1 MLLFTHGKQEQHSLI
16 LKNCVAP
23 PPPKSS
29 PHILPHTQIDTARLL
44 PGVFVVTMHRRG
56 YTTCAGPTALAQ
68 GIFEMLTG
76 RVVFATLIIV
86 SGCLAV
92 ASCAPEAVDDGPSSD
107 AVAASKASYDEGQ
120 RAFRERNAADAVT
133 HFRAAVE
140 LDPDNTEAHR
150 MFIFASQDLGRSEI
164 SAELDE
170 QERSAAMKAA
180 ADESFESLLALYEEW
195 SRDSSD
201 IAAYKWAIGQLY
213 MYRDYD
219 KVRQYTNEA
228 LALDPG
234 LSDGYSTLALMADVS
249 GDKELELELLEK
261 AVEAA
266 PDSPDKAFYYAASL
280 HQADPALWREKSL
293 EVAERFP
300 ESERGAQSL
309 YWLAYRTGDREERIS
324 VYERLRTTYPP
335 EEFDWSGSGMTQLA
349 NLYSESQPEK
359 ALALAEQMVAATADE
374 PDGWSATHW
383 NDRLTFQQNVM
394 KGDELISGGQFQ
406 QAVELL
412 QDTTIP
418 RFVDANVFHET
429 KARALDGAGRTLEAY
444 EYLLRMAA
452 KEPTDMVRSATLF
465 YADKLGKDDKT
476 VRAEIRDVLEEDA
489 EEIKDY
495 SFERYDN
502 GERVSLSDF
511 KGKVVLLNF
520 WYPFCGPCRGENPE
534 LQKVLEK
541 YGPEGFEILALN
553 VHPEED
559 EFVLPYATGNG
570 FDFIQLRS
578 DMEFAQAEFQAR
590 GMPTNFLL
598 DIQGRKVL
606 RLPPISGTQV
616 RTLELQVESLLPEK
630 SAAVGLVSDV
640 VAPDPEQAEDE
651 EPGHA
656 GVIASVNPGQLPAGA
671 QALMT
676 IELELLPGTHA
687 NSDSPT
693 DSALIPTTF
702 FPDSTDGVL
711 WEQVIYPRP
720 TEVIEWYSVDPLPV
734 FEDGAVIQA
743 RLTVEEDAVPGKLDV
758 SGQLRIQVCDAEF
771 CYPPER
777 VPVTAAITVIG

>member
-1 MLLFTHGKQEQHSLI
+1 MHTGKMI
-16 LKNCVAP
+16 
-23 PPPKSS
+23 
-29 PHILPHTQIDTARLL
+29 
-44 PGVFVVTMHRRG
+44 
-56 YTTCAGPTALAQ
+56 
-68 GIFEMLTG
+68 
-76 RVVFATLIIV
+76 FATLIIA
-86 SGCLAV
+86 SGCLAA
-92 ASCAPEAVDDGPSSD
+92 ASCAPEGADDGPPSD
-107 AVAASKASYDEGQ
+107 AVAASKARYEEGE
-120 RAFRERNAADAVT
+120 RAFRERNSADAVT
-133 HFRAAVE
+133 HFRAAIE
-140 LDPDNTEAHR
+140 LDPNNTRAHR
-150 MFIFASQDLGRSEI
+150 MFIFATQDLGRSEI

-170 QERSAAMKAA
+170 DARNAAMKVA
-180 ADESFESLLALYEEW
+180 ADESFEHLLALYDEW

-249 GDKELELELLEK
+249 GDKELELELLK
-261 AVEAA
+261 RAVEAA

-280 HQADPALWREKSL
+280 HQADPKLGREKSL
-293 EVAERFP
+293 EVADRFP

-309 YWLAYRTGDREERIS
+309 YWLAYRTGDRQEKIS
-324 VYERLRTTYPP
+324 VYERLRNTYPP

-359 ALALAEQMVAATADE
+359 ALTLAEQMVAATADE
-374 PDGWSATHW
+374 PDGWGATHW
-383 NDRLTFQQNVM
+383 NDRLAFQQNVM
-394 KGDELISGGQFQ
+394 KGDELIADGQFQ

-418 RFVDANVFHET
+418 RFVNASVFHET
-429 KARALDGAGRTLEAY
+429 KARALDGAGQSVEAY
-444 EYLLRMAA
+444 EYLLPLAA
-452 KEPTDMVRSATLF
+452 KEPTERVRGAALF
-465 YADKLGKDDKT
+465 HAQKIGKDDKT
-476 VRAEIRDVLEEDA
+476 VNADIQAVLDEDA
-489 EEIKDY
+489 EELEDY

-578 DMEFAQAEFQAR
+578 DMEFAQSEFQAR

-598 DIQGRKVL
+598 DIEGRKVL

-616 RTLELQVESLLPEK
+616 RTLELQIESLLPEK
-630 SAAVGLVSDV
+630 SAADGLVSDL
-640 VAPDPEQAEDE
+640 VAPDPEQAENE
-651 EPGHA
+651 VPGHA
-656 GVIASVNPGQLPAGA
+656 GVIASVDPRELPAGA
-671 QALMT
+671 QTLMT
-676 IELELLPGTHA
+676 IELELVPGTHA
-687 NSDSPT
+687 NSDSPV

-702 FPDSTDGVL
+702 FPDSVEGVQ
-711 WEQVIYPRP
+711 WEQVIYPQP

-743 RLTVEEDAVPGKLDV
+743 RLTVEEDAVPGELDV
-758 SGQLRIQVCDAEF
+758 SGQLRIQVCDADY

-777 VPVTAAITVIG
+777 VPVTAAITVIGRESSGLESGS

>member
-1 MLLFTHGKQEQHSLI
+1 
-16 LKNCVAP
+16 
-23 PPPKSS
+23 
-29 PHILPHTQIDTARLL
+29 
-44 PGVFVVTMHRRG
+44 
-56 YTTCAGPTALAQ
+56 LAQ
-68 GIFEMLTG
+68 GILKMRTG
-76 RVVFATLIIV
+76 KVIFATLIIAG
-86 SGCLAV
+86 GCLAA
-92 ASCAPEAVDDGPSSD
+92 ASCAPEAADDGPTSE
-107 AVAASKASYDEGQ
+107 AVAASKASYEEGE
-120 RAFRERNAADAVT
+120 RAFRERNSADAVT
-133 HFRAAVE
+133 HFRTAIE
-140 LDPDNTEAHR
+140 LDPNNTKAHQ

-170 QERSAAMKAA
+170 EARNAAMKAA
-180 ADESFESLLALYEEW
+180 ADESFESLLALYDEW
-195 SRDSSD
+195 LKGSPD

-228 LALDPG
+228 LDLDPG
-234 LSDGYSTLALMADVS
+234 LSDSYSTLALMADVS

-266 PDSPDKAFYYAASL
+266 PDSADKAFYYAASL

-309 YWLAYRTGDREERIS
+309 YWLAYRTGDRDERIS
-324 VYERLRTTYPP
+324 IYERLRTAYPP

-374 PDGWSATHW
+374 PDGWGATHW
-383 NDRLTFQQNVM
+383 NDRLTFQLNVM
-394 KGDELISGGQFQ
+394 KGDELIADGQFQ

-412 QDTTIP
+412 QDATIP
-418 RFVDANVFHET
+418 RFVNANVFHET
-429 KARALDGAGRTLEAY
+429 RARALDGAGQTVEAY
-444 EYLLRMAA
+444 EYLLRLAA
-452 KEPTDMVRSATLF
+452 NEPTDIVRSATLS
-465 YADKLGKDDKT
+465 YAEKLGKDDKT
-476 VRAEIRDVLEEDA
+476 VRADIRAVLEEGA
-489 EEIKDY
+489 EELEDY

-511 KGKVVLLNF
+511 RGKVVLLNF

-541 YGPEGFEILALN
+541 YGPDGFEILALN

-578 DMEFAQAEFQAR
+578 DMEFAQSEFQAR

-598 DIQGRKVL
+598 DTEGRKVL
-606 RLPPISGTQV
+606 RLPPIAGAQV
-616 RTLELQVESLLPEK
+616 RTLELQIESLLPEE
-630 SAAVGLVSDV
+630 SAAGGLVSDV
-640 VAPDPEQAEDE
+640 VAPDPEQAVDE

-656 GVIASVNPGQLPAGA
+656 GVIASVNPGNLPAGA
-671 QALMT
+671 QALMS
-676 IELELLPGTHA
+676 IELKLVPGTHA
-687 NSDSPT
+687 NSDLPR

-702 FPDSTDGVL
+702 FPDSVEGVL

-743 RLTVEEDAVPGKLDV
+743 RLTVAEDAIPGVLDV
-758 SGQLRIQVCDAEF
+758 SGQLRIQVCDADY

-777 VPVTAAITVIG
+777 VPVTAAITVIGQDIRGFETGS

>member
-1 MLLFTHGKQEQHSLI
+1 MRTRKTVFSILI
-16 LKNCVAP
+16 
-23 PPPKSS
+23 
-29 PHILPHTQIDTARLL
+29 
-44 PGVFVVTMHRRG
+44 
-56 YTTCAGPTALAQ
+56 
-68 GIFEMLTG
+68 
-76 RVVFATLIIV
+76 
-86 SGCLAV
+86 V
-92 ASCAPEAVDDGPSSD
+92 ASACTAATSCVREVANDEPPNEA
-107 AVAASKASYDEGQ
+107 AAASKASYDEGE
-120 RAFRERNAADAVT
+120 REFRERNVAEAVT
-133 HFRAAVE
+133 HFRTAIE
-140 LDPDNTEAHR
+140 LDPNNTQAHQ
-150 MFIFASQDLGRSEI
+150 MFIFAFQDLGRSEI

-170 QERSAAMKAA
+170 DARNTAMKTA
-180 ADESFESLLALYEEW
+180 ADESFESLLALYREW
-195 SRDSSD
+195 SQDSPGS
-201 IAAYKWAIGQLY
+201 AAYKWAIGQLY

-249 GDKELELELLEK
+249 GDKGRQLELLKK
-261 AVEAA
+261 AVETA
-266 PDSPDKAFYYAASL
+266 PDSPDKAFYYAATL
-280 HQADPALWREKSL
+280 NQIDPALGREKSL

-309 YWLAYRTGDREERIS
+309 YWLAYRSGDREERIS
-324 VYERLRTTYPP
+324 VYERLRATYPP

-349 NLYSESQPEK
+349 DLYSESQPEK
-359 ALALAEQMVAATADE
+359 ALALAEQMVAATAEE

-394 KGDELISGGQFQ
+394 KGNELIAEGQFQ

-412 QDTTIP
+412 QDSTIP
-418 RFVDANVFHET
+418 RFVNANVFHET
-429 KARALDGAGRTLEAY
+429 RARALDGAGRTVEAY
-444 EYLLRMAA
+444 ECLLRLAA

-465 YADKLGKDDKT
+465 YAEKLGKREET
-476 VRAEIRDVLEEDA
+476 VKSDVRDVLEADA

-502 GERVSLSDF
+502 GERVSLSDYR
-511 KGKVVLLNF
+511 GKVVLLNF

-598 DIQGRKVL
+598 DIEGRKVL
-606 RLPPISGTQV
+606 RLPPITATQV
-616 RTLELQVESLLPEK
+616 RTLELQIESLLPEK
-630 SAAVGLVSDV
+630 SAAGGLVSDV
-640 VAPDPEQAEDE
+640 VAPGPEQAEGE

-656 GVIASVNPGQLPAGA
+656 RVIASVDPRELEAGT
-671 QALMT
+671 QALMK
-676 IELELLPGTHA
+676 IELDLLPGTHA
-687 NSDSPT
+687 NSDSPM

-702 FPDSTDGVL
+702 FPDSVDGVL
-711 WEQVIYPRP
+711 WEKVIYPRP

-743 RLTVEEDAVPGKLDV
+743 RLTVKEDAVPGTLEV
-758 SGQLRIQVCDAEF
+758 SGQLRIQVCDADY

-777 VPVTAAITVIG
+777 VPVTAAITVTG